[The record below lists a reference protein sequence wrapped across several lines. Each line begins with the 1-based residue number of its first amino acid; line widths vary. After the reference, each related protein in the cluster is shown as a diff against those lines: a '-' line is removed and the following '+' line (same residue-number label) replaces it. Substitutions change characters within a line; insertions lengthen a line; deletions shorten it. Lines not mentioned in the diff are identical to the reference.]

1 MAQPS
6 SQTTVIE
13 TDGTENGDGDDDD
26 NDRSSF
32 STRPV
37 SGSCSCPLCAT
48 VVPDASSRWLHL
60 NAEHI
65 SRLSFPSSAFLE
77 EHRRKVCS
85 VCGFVYASRWKF
97 LWSVSRCW
105 SA

>member
-13 TDGTENGDGDDDD
+13 ADGTENGDGDDDD
-26 NDRSSF
+26 NGRSSF
-32 STRPV
+32 SARPV
-37 SGSCSCPLCAT
+37 SGSRSCPLCAT
-48 VVPDASSRWLHL
+48 VFPDESSRWLHL